1 MSAEHFRQLLEQ
13 NMTDEERALFN
24 QKIGEYMSTK
34 QKAIEQ
40 RLKDAIEESADIASA
55 LIERIR
61 SGSGIDKEALKKLSQ
76 LRAEIEAAD
85 SYASMLKEIAAKNPR
100 AKASK
105 CAPSEQE
112 RVCTSEGSQNA
123 EKAH

>member
-13 NMTDEERALFN
+13 NMTDEERALFS

-40 RLKDAIEESADIASA
+40 RLKDAIEESADIAST

-61 SGSGIDKEALKKLSQ
+61 SGAGIDKEALKKLGQ

-85 SYASMLKEIAAKNPR
+85 SYASMFKEMAAKNTR

-105 CAPSEQE
+105 CASSEQE
-112 RVCTSEGSQNA
+112 QVCPSEGSRNT
-123 EKAH
+123 EKGA